1 MRAELDR
8 AVLALGVFLLVAIPA
23 MGRAATVHFELVAG
37 SQIVERC
44 DACASGEPLS
54 EPLSGSFDLTNMP
67 VPSESPVDALTGV
80 DWQSVSFRIRGSGF
94 LQRLNADQL
103 AIVIDA
109 RINGVSTLLTSG
121 RRQRPVPG
129 DLRLVL
135 VTPQGSGRELMI
147 TIVAVPVATDGPDGD
162 GDRVLDTVDNCPRAA
177 NPDQGDADGDGVGDA
192 CDACADTGRRSPV
205 RNDGCAPEQHCPC
218 DGPTVG
224 EDWPNQRA
232 YVQCIA
238 RELKSLRRLGKISRH
253 ELVTLVREAIES
265 GCGRRVL
272 ALR

>member
-1 MRAELDR
+1 MGTQLAR
-8 AVLALGVFLLVAIPA
+8 AVLVLGAALFATVPA
-23 MGRAATVHFELVAG
+23 PGGAATLHYVLTGG

-44 DACASGEPLS
+44 DTCETEPLS
-54 EPLSGSFDLTNMP
+54 EPLSGSFNLTAMP

-80 DWQSVSFRIRGSGF
+80 DWHSPSFAIGGSGF
-94 LQRLNADQL
+94 LQRLNSDQL

-121 RRQRPVPG
+121 RRQRPAPG

-135 VTPQGSGRELMI
+135 VTPRDAEQQFML
-147 TIVAVPVATDGPDGD
+147 TIVAVPVAPDGPDGD
-162 GDRVLDTVDNCPRAA
+162 GDGVLDSVDNCPRTA
-177 NPDQGDADGDGVGDA
+177 NADQADVDGDGVGDA
-192 CDACADTGRRSPV
+192 CDACTATESRSPV
-205 RNDGCAPEQHCPC
+205 LDDGCAPQQRCAC
-218 DGPTVG
+218 DGPSPG

-232 YVQCIA
+232 YVQCID
-238 RELKSLRRLGKISRH
+238 RVLKVLRRQGKISRSD
-253 ELVTLVREAIES
+253 LVRMMHEAVNS